1 MTNGEED
8 NDDKERRSRGH
19 RLPTNPEQQKI
30 TSDRRIH
37 PRYAKE
43 ERKES
48 CCFYNRY
55 ASLISSFH
63 IAIVVCVCVCVCLLD
78 RTTRR
83 GMIEFNYLVNLFSTF
98 WHVFLRFSTWRFST
112 WKSVKKTC
120 QKVENK

>member
-63 IAIVVCVCVCVCLLD
+63 IAIVVCVCVCVCVCV
-78 RTTRR
+78 
-83 GMIEFNYLVNLFSTF
+83 Y
-98 WHVFLRFSTWRFST
+98 
-112 WKSVKKTC
+112 
-120 QKVENK
+120 